1 MAEGHRE
8 AAPRV
13 LDGRKHGGS
22 LAAEGRRPSHIA
34 VYPRKLTAANTWS
47 DWTVGA
53 LGTIIMFFSSWTVL
67 AAPIFGAT
75 GTIIMFF
82 SSYNMPQSP
91 FASGSE
97 AGNWQRVP
105 ASFEK
110 KPLSMQRWQRVGL
123 VLLCIA
129 FLLQVVVAL

>member
-1 MAEGHRE
+1 MAGCPE
-8 AAPRV
+8 ARCT
-13 LDGRKHGGS
+13 GEE
-22 LAAEGRRPSHIA
+22 AEMMA
-34 VYPRKLTAANTWS
+34 WS
-47 DWTVGA
+47 DWF
-53 LGTIIMFFSSWTVL
+53 LGTPEIIFMFFSRWTVL

-91 FASGSE
+91 FGSGSE

-105 ASFEK
+105 ASFAE
-110 KPLSMQRWQRVGL
+110 KPLAMQRWQRVGL
-123 VLLCIA
+123 VFLCIA

>member
-1 MAEGHRE
+1 MAGCPE
-8 AAPRV
+8 ARCT
-13 LDGRKHGGS
+13 GEE
-22 LAAEGRRPSHIA
+22 AEMMA
-34 VYPRKLTAANTWS
+34 WS
-47 DWTVGA
+47 DWTLGA

-105 ASFEK
+105 ASIAK
-110 KPLSMQRWQRVGL
+110 KPLSMQRWHRVGL